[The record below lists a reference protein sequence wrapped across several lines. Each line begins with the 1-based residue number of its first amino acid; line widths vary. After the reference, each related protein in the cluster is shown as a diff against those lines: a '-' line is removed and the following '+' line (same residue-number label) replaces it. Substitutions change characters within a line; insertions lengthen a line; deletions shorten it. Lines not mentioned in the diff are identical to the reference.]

1 MSFVVVDRSNTKNPT
16 TEAPVGEATAVEEEA
31 EIQEIVCPKE
41 ENVTPQCIRV
51 ARK

>member
-1 MSFVVVDRSNTKNPT
+1 MSFVVVDRSDTKT